1 MQCYGIRRITET
13 YTATQISVAVEA
25 PREKN
30 MNRVGYGAMQLAG
43 PNVWG
48 LPADPES
55 ARHVLR
61 LAVESGVI
69 FFDTAN
75 AYGPRTVN
83 QLIGQALRPFPDG
96 VIVGNKV
103 GAGRGPD
110 GSWII
115 TDHPDIVRRQVH
127 EALEDLSAEA
137 SELTYL
143 RLPGDTPGA
152 GARGAESAV
161 PLEESLGVLVELR
174 DQGLIRRIGL
184 SGASPQMLARAQR
197 MTPIAAVQNRF
208 NLLDRSGVE
217 VLADCEAQGILF
229 IPYFPLASGRLAG
242 YDELAGPARRLG
254 VTPAQVALAWLLR
267 RSPAVVVIPG
277 TSNPEHLRA
286 NIAAAVVAENLTD
299 DEVACLTGLVD
310 ESKAAIDQPHQSTL
324 DALRAAASSHA
335 CSARRPPH
343 TPPAGR
349 RPSSSTGTPRPSSGS
364 TSRT

>member
-1 MQCYGIRRITET
+1 
-13 YTATQISVAVEA
+13 
-25 PREKN
+25 
-30 MNRVGYGAMQLAG
+30 MNRVGYGAMRLAG

-55 ARHVLR
+55 ARRVLR
-61 LAVESGVI
+61 LAVELGVT

-83 QLIGQALRPFPDG
+83 QLIGEALRPFPEG

-115 TDHPDIVRRQVH
+115 TDQPDIVRRQVH
-127 EALEDLSAEA
+127 EALTDLGTEV

-152 GARGAESAV
+152 QAAV

-208 NLLDRSGVE
+208 NLLDRSGVQ
-217 VLADCEAQGILF
+217 VLANCETQGIMF
-229 IPYFPLASGRLAG
+229 VPYFPLAAGRLAG
-242 YDELAGPARRLG
+242 YDELTGPALRLG

-277 TSNPEHLRA
+277 TANPEHLRA
-286 NIAAAVVAENLTD
+286 NVDAARIAEDLTD
-299 DEVACLTGLVD
+299 EEVAHLTGLVD
-310 ESKAAIDQPHQSTL
+310 ESKAVIDQPYQ
-324 DALRAAASSHA
+324 
-335 CSARRPPH
+335 
-343 TPPAGR
+343 
-349 RPSSSTGTPRPSSGS
+349 
-364 TSRT
+364 SRTDAHTSAANRHQ

>member
-1 MQCYGIRRITET
+1 
-13 YTATQISVAVEA
+13 
-25 PREKN
+25 

-48 LPADPES
+48 PPADPES

-61 LAVESGVI
+61 LAVELGVT

-83 QLIGQALRPFPDG
+83 QLIGEALRPFPDG

-103 GAGRGPD
+103 GAGRGPG
-110 GSWII
+110 GSWVI

-127 EALEDLSAEA
+127 EALEDLGTEA

-143 RLPGDTPGA
+143 RLPGDTP
-152 GARGAESAV
+152 GAESAV

-184 SGASPQMLARAQR
+184 SGASPEMLARAR
-197 MTPIAAVQNRF
+197 KMTPIAAVQNRF
-208 NLLDRSGVE
+208 NLLDRSGVQ
-217 VLADCEAQGILF
+217 VLADCEAHDVMF
-229 IPYFPLASGRLAG
+229 VPYFPLASGRLAG

-254 VTPAQVALAWLLR
+254 STPAQVALAWLLR

-277 TSNPEHLRA
+277 TSNPAHLRA
-286 NIAAAVVAENLTD
+286 NVAAAEVAENLTD
-299 DEVACLTGLVD
+299 DEVARLTGLVD
-310 ESKAAIDQPHQSTL
+310 ESKAALDQPHQSTV
-324 DALRAAASSHA
+324 DALSEAADSQ
-335 CSARRPPH
+335 
-343 TPPAGR
+343 T
-349 RPSSSTGTPRPSSGS
+349 
-364 TSRT
+364 TS